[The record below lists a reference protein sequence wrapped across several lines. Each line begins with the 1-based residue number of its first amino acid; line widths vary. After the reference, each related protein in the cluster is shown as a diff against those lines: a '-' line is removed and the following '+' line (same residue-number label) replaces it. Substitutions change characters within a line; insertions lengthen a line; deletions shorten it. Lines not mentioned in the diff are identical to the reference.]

1 MAEMLANNLIRLIVS
16 VAILGAV
23 YLFAIKP
30 ILDTTNHAFDS
41 VNDSFNSA
49 FDDVGI
55 DNVDVNKLKNGDFGA
70 VQQQIKQAGLD
81 QQQQNQAL
89 KLLHCVQRVQ
99 PDTTKMEACS
109 ERFQP

>member
-1 MAEMLANNLIRLIVS
+1 MAEMLANNVIRLLVT

-23 YLFAIKP
+23 YLFIIKP
-30 ILDTTNHAFDS
+30 VLDTTNNAFDS

-55 DNVDVNKLKNGDFGA
+55 DNVDLDQIKNGDFNSI
-70 VQQQIKQAGLD
+70 QQQIKQADLD

-99 PDTTKMEACS
+99 PDIDKITACQD
-109 ERFQP
+109 RLG

>member
-1 MAEMLANNLIRLIVS
+1 MAEMLANNLIRLLVS
-16 VAILGAV
+16 IAILGAV
-23 YLFAIKP
+23 YLFFVRP
-30 ILDTTNHAFDS
+30 ILDTTNHAFDT

-55 DNVDVNKLKNGDFGA
+55 DNVNLDEIKNGDFNSI
-70 VQQQIKQAGLD
+70 QQQIKQADLD

-99 PDTTKMEACS
+99 PDVDKIQACQD
-109 ERFQP
+109 RLG